1 MNCFILVIN
10 EWIFRFSE
18 QVCLFHSESGKESR
32 VRING
37 LLALPAYHNV
47 SISQIYAPQISLK
60 SASWKGW
67 WWWWWLQFAAAVT
80 FWHMSSRERR
90 SLSNLRGHSAHFD
103 HSATVP
109 IVSLCLCQTQKLQ
122 FSPGQSLHCQTSWT
136 ILSLYRSW
144 WYITSGIQGSL
155 QYNLIWIPYM
165 YLRILW

>member
-1 MNCFILVIN
+1 MVVI
-10 EWIFRFSE
+10 
-18 QVCLFHSESGKESR
+18 K
-32 VRING
+32 
-37 LLALPAYHNV
+37 
-47 SISQIYAPQISLK
+47 
-60 SASWKGW
+60 
-67 WWWWWLQFAAAVT
+67 FATVLT

-144 WYITSGIQGSL
+144 WYITSGNQEAYAL
-155 QYNLIWIPYM
+155 QPNMNLINVHENPLANTRHAIHKSTQFLLERPKHLLVYPGFCLGVSIVSWFFGGCLAMAY
-165 YLRILW
+165 RAVRGGRGGC